1 MSESVPLP
9 HDNDL
14 QMDNTQAL
22 ITQANAVKE
31 LLSEVIGVGQRLYEN
46 YLNQPPQV
54 KVEIDKG
61 TTHAALWEKY
71 SEGVQSER
79 PIARTLTVARTA
91 IKAGQS
97 PQEVQQILQHDPQV
111 TKIHQQQGSN
121 KAQEYTQVMTRSA
134 AYREQQAQQ
143 PSQQPSQQKQKTRIQ
158 TQKAAISQ

>member
-9 HDNDL
+9 HDSEL
-14 QMDNTQAL
+14 QMDKTQAL
-22 ITQANAVKE
+22 ISQARDIQA
-31 LLSEVIGVGQRLYEN
+31 LFSETLAVGQRLYEN

-61 TTHAALWEKY
+61 TTYEALWEKY

-79 PIARTLTVARTA
+79 PVQRTLTVAQTA

-97 PQEVQQILQHDPQV
+97 PQEVEQILQHDPQV

-143 PSQQPSQQKQKTRIQ
+143 PSHQQSQQKQKTRIQ